1 MKTPRKDAVKTQ
13 QSLLSSAIQVF
24 VEKGY
29 WNAGIAE
36 ICERA
41 GANIAAVNYHF
52 GDKETLYR
60 QAWRHSFAE
69 SMKAHPP
76 DGGVSESAPARERLL
91 GRVRAILD
99 RIADPIHKDYLFFH
113 MELAHPT
120 GLLQEIIHAEVR
132 PLREK
137 MLALVRELIGPGACD
152 DQVQFCEIC
161 IVGMCNNPML
171 MRKVERGDNH
181 PEGSDPPMIDDIEKF
196 AEHIVRFSLAGISAI
211 GDHNEKRAVP

>member
-29 WNAGIAE
+29 WNATIAE

-69 SMKAHPP
+69 SMKAYPP

-91 GRVRAILD
+91 GRVKAILN
-99 RIADPIHKDYLFFH
+99 RIADQRNKDFLIFH
-113 MELAHPT
+113 MELMNST
-120 GLLQEIIHAEVR
+120 GLLHEIMQTEVR

-137 MLALVRELIGPGACD
+137 MLALVRELLGPGASD
-152 DQVQFCEIC
+152 VQVQFCEIC
-161 IVGMCNNPML
+161 IVSMCNNPML
-171 MRKVERGDNH
+171 MRNVARGAQHDGNDL
-181 PEGSDPPMIDDIEKF
+181 PIIGDIEEF
-196 AEHIVRFSLAGISAI
+196 AEHVVKFSLAGIAAI
-211 GDHNEKRAVP
+211 GEHNEKRAVQ